1 MTSTRF
7 AALAALALLSASPVQ
22 SQEMQEPMARVE
34 QDDDSHIV
42 TVSIAPLNIPVTG
55 AHHGGGMMMAGHDS
69 PFFRHEWP
77 VEGWLYGFSMELY
90 DAAGQRL
97 PRKHLHHVSMVN
109 LSRRQLVYD
118 MFERIAGAGQ
128 EQDSFEAPKTI
139 GVPVSP
145 GMEFGTFVGWHNDT
159 GKEITGAKLVIR
171 MKYLP
176 PNIKPSPT
184 DVLPVW
190 LDVNNT
196 PGRSDSYDLPPGLS
210 SRSFEFSVPVSGRI
224 LAAGGHLHD
233 YADFIRVEEVESGK
247 VLFTIKPKLDADRKI
262 LEVPRKIF
270 GARGEGIKL
279 RTDRKYRIVAQ
290 YTSPEPD
297 TIPAGA
303 MGIIAVL
310 YKPDDLAEWPALN
323 LDHPDT
329 QKDITNLETMGWPM
343 ASTGEHDHESH
354 QH

>member
-22 SQEMQEPMARVE
+22 SQEMQEPVARVE
-34 QDDDSHIV
+34 QNDDSHTV

-77 VEGWLYGFSMELY
+77 VEGWLYGFSIELY
-90 DAAGQRL
+90 DANGQRL

-128 EQDSFEAPKTI
+128 EQDNFEAPKTI

-171 MKYLP
+171 MKYMP

-196 PGRSDSYDLPPGLS
+196 PGQSDSYDLPPGLS

-247 VLFTIKPKLDADRKI
+247 TLFTIKPKLDANRKI
-262 LEVPRKIF
+262 LDVPRKIF

-303 MGIIAVL
+303 MGIIALL

-343 ASTGEHDHESH
+343 ASGEEHDHEAH